1 LEEES
6 SEEEDI
12 QEGPSTSRAVRRMA
26 GSMSNRGMPYFEE
39 LVEDSKLGKIK
50 RRRGGHVDAEGRE
63 VQWEVTEIE
72 GGDDGDAVMESV
84 VEGGNGNKRLKM
96 GH

>member
-1 LEEES
+1 
-6 SEEEDI
+6 
-12 QEGPSTSRAVRRMA
+12 
-26 GSMSNRGMPYFEE
+26 
-39 LVEDSKLGKIK
+39 
-50 RRRGGHVDAEGRE
+50 VDAEGRE